1 MPLEAPKVVNCNR
14 LETVDMQEAG
24 QRSSSCAPRLPFGSP
39 LPSRSQRRHCR
50 HRRAYSSLL
59 PVVAAVGWA
68 SALVAAHCCSRP
80 CETTAF
86 AALSDPSAVR
96 KRLRGTAAASAS
108 LPRQSPVALRSVMQ
122 RQHALATA
130 MDDDP
135 ATVAGGDAE
144 EWPIV
149 ASAEASGPED
159 SDPGAAMGG
168 DIFGVSK
175 QAALVFGGTY
185 LAYASSYFAR
195 NNAAVVK
202 APLLGLQGLLEAP
215 ISPTA
220 VLGCLDAG
228 FLIAYALGS
237 FIVPAV
243 LDLDNQEPWKVVW
256 IGLAVAGVSQ
266 LGLCLTWFFLLG
278 PSFGYLQ
285 LGAALVFCLLNGFAQ
300 SVLYPT
306 CKKLMADTFGSNGT
320 ILGAWNTCYYLGG
333 VASTLIAAGMVD
345 SFSWPAAFLGPG
357 LILLLV
363 SSLGAVSPLFLA
375 WAGSQVAR
383 VDAAGAL
390 ERREA
395 AKPTGDGASGVGDR
409 LWQLLRP
416 SRLEIN
422 IVAGQYFAI
431 KLIRYVFGLWLPLL
445 LVASR
450 GALEDGGGLLEV
462 GRTAATF
469 DIGSI
474 VGSLAVGA
482 LAEKLGK
489 GALPALVLGT
499 SLSLAL
505 LLPVLPSA
513 VAASSG
519 AAAAAAASASM
530 MMALLA
536 LGIATGGAETL
547 LGSICP
553 IHYALRSGG
562 SVSSAVASVNGY
574 GSLGTVASALVLPL
588 LAGSSGATDLASGFA
603 SLAPLA
609 GMASLAAFF
618 QITDEWSRKDD
629 D

>member
-1 MPLEAPKVVNCNR
+1 M
-14 LETVDMQEAG
+14 
-24 QRSSSCAPRLPFGSP
+24 
-39 LPSRSQRRHCR
+39 
-50 HRRAYSSLL
+50 
-59 PVVAAVGWA
+59 
-68 SALVAAHCCSRP
+68 
-80 CETTAF
+80 
-86 AALSDPSAVR
+86 
-96 KRLRGTAAASAS
+96 
-108 LPRQSPVALRSVMQ
+108 
-122 RQHALATA
+122 
-130 MDDDP
+130 
-135 ATVAGGDAE
+135 
-144 EWPIV
+144 V
-149 ASAEASGPED
+149 ASADASEPED
-159 SDPGAAMGG
+159 SDLGAAIGG

-345 SFSWPAAFLGPG
+345 SFSWPAAFFGPG

-375 WAGSQVAR
+375 WAGSQVVG

-390 ERREA
+390 DRREA
-395 AKPTGDGASGVGDR
+395 AKPTGDAASGVLDPCSGDAASGVGDR

-416 SRLEIN
+416 SRLEVK

-450 GALEDGGGLLEV
+450 GALEDGGSLLEV
-462 GRTAATF
+462 GRTVATF

-482 LAEKLGK
+482 LAEKVGK

-519 AAAAAAASASM
+519 AAAAAASASM

-536 LGIATGGAETL
+536 LGVATGGAETL

-574 GSLGTVASALVLPL
+574 GSLGTVASALVLPF
-588 LAGSSGATDLASGFA
+588 LAGSSGAADLASGFA